1 MDDAVQQAELGILSV
16 SVQKDGKVELLE
28 EIQARLNRLDDYCRR
43 RLKEER
49 SLRLESERRMDK
61 RVEVIQKYTNDERH
75 RIELKVSNEPPEG
88 RVQQNERRV

>member
-1 MDDAVQQAELGILSV
+1 MDDAVQQAELGLQSV
-16 SVQKDGKVELLE
+16 SVQKDGKVELIE

-43 RLKEER
+43 RLEEER

-61 RVEVIQKYTNDERH
+61 RVEVIQKYERH